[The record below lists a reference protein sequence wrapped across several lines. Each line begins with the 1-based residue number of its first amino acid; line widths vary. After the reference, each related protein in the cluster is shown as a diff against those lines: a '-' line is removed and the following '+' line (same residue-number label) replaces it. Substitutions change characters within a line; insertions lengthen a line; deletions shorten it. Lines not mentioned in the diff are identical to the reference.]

1 MTNTQNFGVTL
12 LRIALAFVFLWFGF
26 SQISDAAMW
35 TSFVPT
41 WATAITSAG
50 NLVYL
55 NGVFEIIAGSLLAI
69 GILPRYVSGLL
80 GLHLI
85 VISSSLGFTAIG
97 VRDFGLGFATLALA
111 FLGNDRFAWSY
122 RAEAL
127 RELIQPMSQTSSM
140 PPQASIRSI
149 GVPIRRV

>member
-1 MTNTQNFGVTL
+1 MSHTQNFGIIV

-50 NLVYL
+50 TLVYI
-55 NGVFEIIAGSLLAI
+55 NGIFEIIAGSLLAF
-69 GILPRYVSGLL
+69 GIIPRYVAALL

-85 VISSSLGFTAIG
+85 IISTSLGLTAVG
-97 VRDFGLGFATLALA
+97 VRDIGLGLATLALA
-111 FLGNDRFAWSY
+111 LLGKDSLLGFGNKKDAV
-122 RAEAL
+122 L
-127 RELIQPMSQTSSM
+127 PTSLESN
-140 PPQASIRSI
+140 P
-149 GVPIRRV
+149 GE